1 MPGQGY
7 DVILLGMPS
16 PEALLAAT
24 NAMRSRCVLA
34 ETLQHHEVKSECL
47 RLAYLIQ
54 AYGLTAAAPASRR
67 DRSEKLAN
75 GTPHHRL
82 PRPVRRVPRQ
92 CLTVGDP
99 PREIV
104 DA

>member
-1 MPGQGY
+1 MKRRLGLEAAMPFQGY

-24 NAMRSRCVLA
+24 NAMRSRCVLP

-54 AYGLTAAAPASRR
+54 AYGLTSTAPASRR
-67 DRSEKLAN
+67 DRSEKLSDGASSR
-75 GTPHHRL
+75 H
-82 PRPVRRVPRQ
+82 
-92 CLTVGDP
+92 
-99 PREIV
+99 
-104 DA
+104 

>member
-1 MPGQGY
+1 MPVQGY

-24 NAMRSRCVLA
+24 NAMRSRCVLP

-54 AYGLTAAAPASRR
+54 AYGLTSTERRHVSIDERSCRMAASWNTESSNLPAS
-67 DRSEKLAN
+67 
-75 GTPHHRL
+75 PRL
-82 PRPVRRVPRQ
+82 
-92 CLTVGDP
+92 
-99 PREIV
+99 
-104 DA
+104 